1 MVNFQKVAEV
11 FWQRY
16 ESEDGTSTTVP
27 ALLFYLL
34 DRISKNS
41 TGRLRISISTLADAL
56 QVSKPTIEKA
66 IRKLISMNIIV
77 HEVNRHY
84 SYFSF
89 TDEFTQP
96 SSEVSF
102 HSVTVETIQKER
114 VEVNH
119 EERVEQNHEE
129 SHKTNHKETLNE
141 SHNTDNGMDTTQNEL
156 LSFLNIA
163 DETDSNFV
171 KEINNNNINN
181 INNKIQDNPI
191 KQGLSQ
197 NLQANPEIIPPWKTK
212 LNKYERDIIDT
223 WETVIG
229 EFSPEWV
236 PKVKQV
242 LQACYPMQ
250 VKNAITTMA
259 RTKGEV
265 VMTEG
270 FPYVAEPL
278 LRGAFGKRSTT
289 KPKKSKTGSPFLDN
303 KIGGLIAFMEEE
315 RKRQQEEQKQKV
327 GGG

>member
-315 RKRQQEEQKQKV
+315 RKRKQQEQEKA

>member
-1 MVNFQKVAEV
+1 MVNFQKVTEV

-96 SSEVSF
+96 SGEVSF

-141 SHNTDNGMDTTQNEL
+141 SHN
-156 LSFLNIA
+156 A
-163 DETDSNFV
+163 
-171 KEINNNNINN
+171 
-181 INNKIQDNPI
+181 
-191 KQGLSQ
+191 
-197 NLQANPEIIPPWKTK
+197 
-212 LNKYERDIIDT
+212 
-223 WETVIG
+223 
-229 EFSPEWV
+229 
-236 PKVKQV
+236 
-242 LQACYPMQ
+242 
-250 VKNAITTMA
+250 
-259 RTKGEV
+259 
-265 VMTEG
+265 
-270 FPYVAEPL
+270 
-278 LRGAFGKRSTT
+278 
-289 KPKKSKTGSPFLDN
+289 
-303 KIGGLIAFMEEE
+303 
-315 RKRQQEEQKQKV
+315 
-327 GGG
+327 

>member
-66 IRKLISMNIIV
+66 IRKLVSMGIIV

-96 SSEVSF
+96 SGEVSF

-141 SHNTDNGMDTTQNEL
+141 SHNNDNGMDTTQNEL

-181 INNKIQDNPI
+181 INNNNINNINNKIQDNPI

-197 NLQANPEIIPPWKTK
+197 NLQANPEIIPPWKAK
-212 LNKYERDIIDT
+212 LNKYEREVVDT

-236 PKVKQV
+236 PKLKQV

-265 VMTEG
+265 MMTEG
-270 FPYVAEPL
+270 FPYLAEPL
-278 LRGAFGKRSTT
+278 LKGAFGKRTT
-289 KPKKSKTGSPFLDN
+289 KAKQQKQPDSVEKRYA
-303 KIGGLIAFMEEE
+303 GLIKFL
-315 RKRQQEEQKQKV
+315 QK
-327 GGG
+327 GNEGIPGW